1 MKNKVFVYLMK
12 QESCA
17 IKSPGELDVSII
29 FLQIFKFKFVSSSD
43 KVGRFVTNHSFFKIS
58 EFEFSNFLRSEVSQN
73 RPTIL

>member
-43 KVGRFVTNHSFFKIS
+43 KVGRFVTNQRKKMQIIH
-58 EFEFSNFLRSEVSQN
+58 FLKFRSLNSRIFYVQ
-73 RPTIL
+73 